1 MKTEKLHVVYIR
13 PSRYD
18 DDGYVIRHWRGVL
31 PSNTLYCLEHLTRSL
46 ADSELFAPDFAVTVE
61 TLDDTVQRIPLR
73 RIARMNRKPGV
84 RVVVGLTGVQ
94 TNQFARASDLAL
106 QLRAMGVQVMIGGF
120 HVSGML
126 ALFDKP
132 SLELQRLMDAGVSL
146 VKGEAEAPGALE
158 AILRGAANGTMQSIY
173 DIREFPEL
181 LQAPVPRCDPRLQQR
196 YLSKTMATIDTS
208 RGCPFNCSFCTI
220 INVQGRKMRHRSA
233 ACVLKAIEENYA
245 HGIRTHFFTD
255 DNFSR
260 NPAWEEI
267 LDGMIALR
275 ARGLDVNFMMQTD
288 TQAHSIP
295 RFLEKAEKAGCYL
308 SFIGME
314 TVNPKNLEAI
324 GKGQNHVEEYADM
337 VRAWHSHDILV
348 HVGYIVGL
356 PHDTPESVRQD
367 METLHHKVQVDLA
380 SLFMLV
386 PLPGSRDHYD
396 MVQRGVPADADPNN
410 FDGLHETF
418 QHSRMRPGEWR
429 NCYDQ
434 AMAYLYSKEN
444 IVMRLLRFPD
454 HYSHRF
460 WLAAWYRYAAM
471 EGVHPMA
478 TGLFRLK
485 ERLSRR
491 AVFPREGLLR
501 YSWRRVKDAA
511 HEIKRYASLFF
522 EFQEI
527 WMLTCKPR
535 DPRWAVLAD
544 LRCRWETVQ
553 DRIVECGLRGRCD
566 EAAQETRAMIAVA
579 AERIRQLSAGG
590 GALSASA
597 RRQLADLSQ
606 DVDRYLSGF
615 DMRQG
620 WMRVADGHRYI
631 SERILAGYEEAA
643 IRYVAQRR
651 RFNAYRRDLAD
662 RIRSG
667 RILSMD
673 VGRLP
678 FAAACE
684 LFFAGRFMIYMLKS
698 KKAHGSVT
706 QSPGAAR

>member
-1 MKTEKLHVVYIR
+1 MSIHRLHVIYIR

-31 PSNTLYCLEHLTRSL
+31 PSNTLCCLEHLTRSL
-46 ADSELFAPDFAVTVE
+46 ADSGAFAGDFAVTVE

-73 RIARMNRKPGV
+73 RIARVNRKPGV

-94 TNQFARASDLAL
+94 TNQFARAADIAL
-106 QLRAMGVQVMIGGF
+106 QLRAVGVQVMIGGF
-120 HVSGML
+120 HVSGVL
-126 ALFDKP
+126 ALFDAP
-132 SLELQRLMDAGVSL
+132 SPELQPMLDAGVSL

-158 AILRGAANGTMQSIY
+158 GILRDAAAGKMQPIY
-173 DIREFPEL
+173 DIRDFPNL
-181 LQAPVPRCDPRLQQR
+181 LDAPVPRYDSRMQQR
-196 YLSKTMATIDTS
+196 YFTKTMATIDTS

-233 ACVLKAIEENYA
+233 ACVLQAIEENYA
-245 HGIRTHFFTD
+245 DGIRTHFFTD
-255 DNFSR
+255 DNFAR

-288 TQAHSIP
+288 TQAHRIP
-295 RFLEKAEKAGCYL
+295 RFVEKAARAGCYL
-308 SFIGME
+308 AFIGME
-314 TVNPKNLEAI
+314 SVNPKNLEAV
-324 GKGQNHVEEYADM
+324 GKRQNHVEDYAEM
-337 VRAWHSHDILV
+337 VRAWRRHDVLV

-367 METLHHKVQVDLA
+367 METLHNKVQVDLA

-396 MVQRGVPADADPNN
+396 MVRRGVPMDADPNN

-418 QHSRMRPGEWR
+418 RHPHMQPGQWR
-429 NCYDQ
+429 ACYD
-434 AMAYLYSKEN
+434 ASMAYLYSKEN
-444 IVMRLLRFPD
+444 IVTRLLRSPAC
-454 HYSHRF
+454 YSHRF
-460 WLAAWYRYAAM
+460 WLALWYRYATL
-471 EGVHPMA
+471 EGAHPMA

-501 YSWRRVKDAA
+501 FTWRRIKDAA
-511 HEIKRYASLFF
+511 QGMRRYVGLFF

-527 WMLTCKPR
+527 WMLTREPR

-544 LRCRWETVQ
+544 LRERWEAVQ
-553 DRIVECGLRGRCD
+553 ERIAECNLRGRYD
-566 EAAQETRAMIAVA
+566 EAAQEALAMIAAA
-579 AERIRQLSAGG
+579 AERMRQLSAGG

-597 RRQLADLSQ
+597 RRKLAALTQ
-606 DVDRYLSGF
+606 DVDRYLSSF
-615 DMRQG
+615 DMQPG
-620 WMRVADGHRYI
+620 WMRVADARRYI

-643 IRYVAQRR
+643 IRYVARR
-651 RFNAYRRDLAD
+651 RQFNAYRRELAQS
-662 RIRSG
+662 IRSG
-667 RILSMD
+667 RILTMD
-673 VGRLP
+673 IGRLP
-678 FAAACE
+678 FALAWE
-684 LFFAGRFMIYMLKS
+684 IFFASRFMLHLLK
-698 KKAHGSVT
+698 G
-706 QSPGAAR
+706 Q